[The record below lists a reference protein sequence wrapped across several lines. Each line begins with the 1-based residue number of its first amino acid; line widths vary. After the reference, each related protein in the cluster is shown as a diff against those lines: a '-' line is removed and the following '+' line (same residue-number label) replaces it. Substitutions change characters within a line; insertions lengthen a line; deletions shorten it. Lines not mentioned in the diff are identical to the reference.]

1 MKKFREF
8 KSRVV
13 LFVASMFAPAV
24 SFAQSA
30 NTDARTILE
39 GAATQ
44 VTNLAGTIINLVSII
59 GALVGVVMLAPNLL
73 KYLKGDPSANDALI
87 KVGAGLMIFVVLLQ
101 IIRVVMLRA

>member
-1 MKKFREF
+1 MKKFSEF

-13 LFVASMFAPAV
+13 LFVASMFAPIV
-24 SFAQSA
+24 SFAQA

-44 VTNLAGTIINLVSII
+44 VTGLASTIINLVSII

-87 KVGAGLMIFVVLLQ
+87 KVGAGLMIFVILLQ
-101 IIRVVMLRA
+101 IIKVVMLRTA